1 MYVPRCTCMF
11 TPTNSKWQ
19 LITRF
24 LHQRMSSFKSSVL
37 YLSADFPFLSLHA
50 YLLSDPP
57 LCVVYTLHLLFSSL
71 FSFLLYLFY
80 MSGKKSL
87 SFDFYFPLPSSSNL
101 VTRRWQVRKRKGA
114 CEKWGLYS
122 CCSTLSSS
130 YMPPLLPE
138 GWVCRTYLREKE
150 SGKKKKLSGGVRDG
164 TEQQGTKTGE
174 RESESDFF
182 FEGLSG
188 HVEWEKRRDMR
199 REEECGGVRSVY
211 LPKESDSRL
220 PANNP
225 FLLLHFSESFC
236 VLFCLS
242 LYFSPSLSP
251 RACFQKRPCQ
261 FTVTLHH
268 LFSLFLIFLFHLPA
282 FPFSIKYTWA
292 FAGRPVFLSFL
303 SLSNIL
309 WCFLP
314 PLSQHF
320 ILTFQNQ
327 GALSLQEKCL
337 NCTHDVG
344 LIHGLECVCVCVF
357 VTLPLLKNVCRP
369 SISWSILVPWGVAQT
384 HTIHIVCAL
393 LSTFNNSHS
402 VVAWM
407 SPFLCVFT
415 CGRINLGL
423 FIRGQGLIIDYAGS
437 AATIISNLTCDR
449 CCTGGGHCVCVV
461 VCVCMCVYVCSLK
474 E

>member
-1 MYVPRCTCMF
+1 MLFHPFFFVYAA
-11 TPTNSKWQ
+11 
-19 LITRF
+19 
-24 LHQRMSSFKSSVL
+24 SFAGRVSLSHISEKKRVGEKSSVEEWEMVQN
-37 YLSADFPFLSLHA
+37 S
-50 YLLSDPP
+50 
-57 LCVVYTLHLLFSSL
+57 
-71 FSFLLYLFY
+71 
-80 MSGKKSL
+80 
-87 SFDFYFPLPSSSNL
+87 
-101 VTRRWQVRKRKGA
+101 
-114 CEKWGLYS
+114 
-122 CCSTLSSS
+122 
-130 YMPPLLPE
+130 
-138 GWVCRTYLREKE
+138 REQK
-150 SGKKKKLSGGVRDG
+150 
-164 TEQQGTKTGE
+164 QE
-174 RESESDFF
+174 RESQEGIFF

-188 HVEWEKRRDMR
+188 HVEWEKRRDMK

-242 LYFSPSLSP
+242 PYFSPSLSP

-344 LIHGLECVCVCVF
+344 LIHVLDCVCVCVCYPAF
-357 VTLPLLKNVCRP
+357 
-369 SISWSILVPWGVAQT
+369 IEE
-384 HTIHIVCAL
+384 
-393 LSTFNNSHS
+393 
-402 VVAWM
+402 
-407 SPFLCVFT
+407 CV
-415 CGRINLGL
+415 
-423 FIRGQGLIIDYAGS
+423 
-437 AATIISNLTCDR
+437 
-449 CCTGGGHCVCVV
+449 
-461 VCVCMCVYVCSLK
+461 
-474 E
+474 

>member
-1 MYVPRCTCMF
+1 MLISCENCQNFMFMVYIFCEQHVCTKVHMHVH
-11 TPTNSKWQ
+11 PTNSKWQ
-19 LITRF
+19 LI
-24 LHQRMSSFKSSVL
+24 HQRMSSFKSSVL
-37 YLSADFPFLSLHA
+37 YLSFLSLHA

-57 LCVVYTLHLLFSSL
+57 LCVVYTLHLLSSSPLYSLSLCTSSTCRERNL
-71 FSFLLYLFY
+71 FHLIFISPFLPHLISSQGAGKWGKEKARVKNGVFIHVVPPFLLRICRLFCRK
-80 MSGKKSL
+80 GEFVAHIWEKKS
-87 SFDFYFPLPSSSNL
+87 
-101 VTRRWQVRKRKGA
+101 RG
-114 CEKWGLYS
+114 
-122 CCSTLSSS
+122 
-130 YMPPLLPE
+130 
-138 GWVCRTYLREKE
+138 
-150 SGKKKKLSGGVRDG
+150 KKLSGGVRDG

-174 RESESDFF
+174 RESGRDFF

-225 FLLLHFSESFC
+225 FLLLHFFESFC

-242 LYFSPSLSP
+242 PYFSPSLSP

-344 LIHGLECVCVCVF
+344 LIHVLDCVCVCVF

-407 SPFLCVFT
+407 SPFLYLCVFT
-415 CGRINLGL
+415 WIW
-423 FIRGQGLIIDYAGS
+423 D
-437 AATIISNLTCDR
+437 
-449 CCTGGGHCVCVV
+449 
-461 VCVCMCVYVCSLK
+461 CSYDK
-474 E
+474 D

>member
-1 MYVPRCTCMF
+1 MLISCENCQSFMFMVYIFCEQHVCTKVHMHVH
-11 TPTNSKWQ
+11 PTNSKWQ
-19 LITRF
+19 LI
-24 LHQRMSSFKSSVL
+24 HQRMSSFKSSVL

-71 FSFLLYLFY
+71 FSFPLYLFY

-138 GWVCRTYLREKE
+138 GWVCRTYLRKKE
-150 SGKKKKLSGGVRDG
+150 SGKNAQRRSERWYRTAGNKNRRERVR
-164 TEQQGTKTGE
+164 KW
-174 RESESDFF
+174 FF

-242 LYFSPSLSP
+242 PYFSPSLSP

-344 LIHGLECVCVCVF
+344 LIHVLDCVCVCLLPCFYWRMCVGHLFHEVF
-357 VTLPLLKNVCRP
+357 WCPEASLRRAPFISSALCCQLLTTV
-369 SISWSILVPWGVAQT
+369 I
-384 HTIHIVCAL
+384 L
-393 LSTFNNSHS
+393 LSRECLHCYI
-402 VVAWM
+402 
-407 SPFLCVFT
+407 CVCLHEFGIVHT
-415 CGRINLGL
+415 WTRINNWL
-423 FIRGQGLIIDYAGS
+423 RWK
-437 AATIISNLTCDR
+437 
-449 CCTGGGHCVCVV
+449 
-461 VCVCMCVYVCSLK
+461 CSHYRH
-474 E
+474 